1 MILTFEDSSLLF
13 FETLSFFK
21 DRNIHRR
28 NIFTKEFFCIS
39 RCFTDWIYSAEFNNS
54 KRERKETLMRTLYD
68 VCKFELWKTEIFYL
82 LQGLS
87 GDLGAREVLIGELRE
102 AAEPL
107 REGCAAEVREKVEAA
122 VNEAV
127 QAWEDTR
134 AELDALCTKYQHAC
148 RLWQQYK
155 DSSAA
160 VKAWV
165 DTQMDSVANL
175 PPEEAVKHIKVS

>member
-1 MILTFEDSSLLF
+1 M
-13 FETLSFFK
+13 
-21 DRNIHRR
+21 
-28 NIFTKEFFCIS
+28 C
-39 RCFTDWIYSAEFNNS
+39 
-54 KRERKETLMRTLYD
+54 
-68 VCKFELWKTEIFYL
+68 LW

-87 GDLGAREVLIGELRE
+87 GDLGVREVLIGELRE

-134 AELDALCTKYQHAC
+134 AELDTLCTKYQHAC

-165 DTQMDSVANL
+165 DTQIDSVANL
-175 PPEEAVKHIKVS
+175 PPEEAVKHIKVRASHLPLLNLHALLLRAILLLLSSSLHILLGREVA

>member
-1 MILTFEDSSLLF
+1 MKRQLDSTFC
-13 FETLSFFK
+13 SFF
-21 DRNIHRR
+21 
-28 NIFTKEFFCIS
+28 F
-39 RCFTDWIYSAEFNNS
+39 
-54 KRERKETLMRTLYD
+54 
-68 VCKFELWKTEIFYL
+68 
-82 LQGLS
+82 QGLS
-87 GDLGAREVLIGELRE
+87 GDLGAREVLVGELRA

-107 REGCAAEVREKVEAA
+107 RESCAAEVRERVDAA

-148 RLWQQYK
+148 RLWQQYR

-165 DTQMDSVANL
+165 DVQMNSMANL
-175 PPEEAVKHIKVS
+175 PPEEAAKQVKVRDDDEDRSI

>member
-1 MILTFEDSSLLF
+1 MEQRYF
-13 FETLSFFK
+13 
-21 DRNIHRR
+21 
-28 NIFTKEFFCIS
+28 
-39 RCFTDWIYSAEFNNS
+39 
-54 KRERKETLMRTLYD
+54 
-68 VCKFELWKTEIFYL
+68 VL

-165 DTQMDSVANL
+165 DTQMDNVANL
-175 PPEEAVKHIKVS
+175 PPEEAVKHIKVRVNTSLSSKFAHLVS

>member
-1 MILTFEDSSLLF
+1 M
-13 FETLSFFK
+13 
-21 DRNIHRR
+21 
-28 NIFTKEFFCIS
+28 
-39 RCFTDWIYSAEFNNS
+39 
-54 KRERKETLMRTLYD
+54 
-68 VCKFELWKTEIFYL
+68 
-82 LQGLS
+82 QGLS

-175 PPEEAVKHIKVS
+175 PPEEAVKHIKVSWTFSKICTYVRYRWIEYIVNIFKYFS

>member
-1 MILTFEDSSLLF
+1 M
-13 FETLSFFK
+13 
-21 DRNIHRR
+21 RR
-28 NIFTKEFFCIS
+28 S
-39 RCFTDWIYSAEFNNS
+39 CF
-54 KRERKETLMRTLYD
+54 M
-68 VCKFELWKTEIFYL
+68 CLW

-87 GDLGAREVLIGELRE
+87 GDLGVREVLIGELRE

-134 AELDALCTKYQHAC
+134 AELDTLCTKYQHAC

-175 PPEEAVKHIKVS
+175 PPEEAVKHIKVRVSLPLLNLPARLLCGILLLLSSSLHILLGREVA

>member
-1 MILTFEDSSLLF
+1 MSEF
-13 FETLSFFK
+13 TLG
-21 DRNIHRR
+21 R
-28 NIFTKEFFCIS
+28 
-39 RCFTDWIYSAEFNNS
+39 AQ
-54 KRERKETLMRTLYD
+54 ERKRDGTQKLVYVWVVYERKY
-68 VCKFELWKTEIFYL
+68 FIL

-175 PPEEAVKHIKVS
+175 PPEEAVKHIKVRANVSLFTKFAQLVS

>member
-1 MILTFEDSSLLF
+1 MIIFANIKYVLSYF
-13 FETLSFFK
+13 FVK
-21 DRNIHRR
+21 
-28 NIFTKEFFCIS
+28 
-39 RCFTDWIYSAEFNNS
+39 W
-54 KRERKETLMRTLYD
+54 
-68 VCKFELWKTEIFYL
+68 
-82 LQGLS
+82 QGLN
-87 GDLGAREVLIGELRE
+87 GDLGAREVLIEELRA

-107 REGCAAEVREKVEAA
+107 RESCAVEIRERVDAI

-134 AELDALCTKYQHAC
+134 AELNALCTRYQHAC

-165 DTQMDSVANL
+165 DTQMNTVVNL
-175 PPEEAVKHIKVS
+175 PPEEAVKQVKVSDVDLDFLPLS

>member
-1 MILTFEDSSLLF
+1 MNFLGS
-13 FETLSFFK
+13 
-21 DRNIHRR
+21 
-28 NIFTKEFFCIS
+28 
-39 RCFTDWIYSAEFNNS
+39 
-54 KRERKETLMRTLYD
+54 
-68 VCKFELWKTEIFYL
+68 
-82 LQGLS
+82 QGLS
-87 GDLGAREVLIGELRE
+87 GNLGALDVLIGELRE

-107 REGCAAEVREKVEAA
+107 REGCSAEVREKVEAA

-160 VKAWV
+160 VQAWV
-165 DTQMDSVANL
+165 DTHMDNVADL
-175 PPEEAVKHIKVS
+175 PPEEAVKHIKVNRQTLPFRDTYLTTRPVASPVVLPIV

>member
-1 MILTFEDSSLLF
+1 MQVY
-13 FETLSFFK
+13 K
-21 DRNIHRR
+21 
-28 NIFTKEFFCIS
+28 
-39 RCFTDWIYSAEFNNS
+39 
-54 KRERKETLMRTLYD
+54 
-68 VCKFELWKTEIFYL
+68 LWKTEIFYL

>member
-1 MILTFEDSSLLF
+1 MQD
-13 FETLSFFK
+13 
-21 DRNIHRR
+21 
-28 NIFTKEFFCIS
+28 
-39 RCFTDWIYSAEFNNS
+39 
-54 KRERKETLMRTLYD
+54 
-68 VCKFELWKTEIFYL
+68 
-82 LQGLS
+82 LS

>member
-1 MILTFEDSSLLF
+1 MRMI
-13 FETLSFFK
+13 
-21 DRNIHRR
+21 
-28 NIFTKEFFCIS
+28 
-39 RCFTDWIYSAEFNNS
+39 
-54 KRERKETLMRTLYD
+54 
-68 VCKFELWKTEIFYL
+68 WKTEIFYL

-107 REGCAAEVREKVEAA
+107 REGCAAEVHEKVEAA

-175 PPEEAVKHIKVS
+175 PPEEAVKHIKVSWTFSKICTYVR